1 MWHQVVVV
9 ENSYPEYCGVDAH
22 AQEEDSDKAYHLV
35 KEKKIENKIT
45 ISIWI
50 FDHATLPNIY
60 LDANVVVLFFS
71 GLNKH
76 SKQ

>member
-9 ENSYPEYCGVDAH
+9 KNSYPEYCGVDAH
-22 AQEEDSDKAYHLV
+22 AQEEDNDKAHHLV
-35 KEKKIENKIT
+35 KRKKIEKAIT
-45 ISIWI
+45 IWI
-50 FDHATLPNIY
+50 FLPCYFTKHTY

-71 GLNKH
+71 SLNKH

>member
-9 ENSYPEYCGVDAH
+9 KNSYPEYCGVDAH
-22 AQEEDSDKAYHLV
+22 AQEEDNDKAHHLV
-35 KEKKIENKIT
+35 KRKKIEKV

-50 FDHATLPNIY
+50 FDHATSPKHTY

-71 GLNKH
+71 SLNKH